1 MNMDV
6 WKRRF
11 IFAKC
16 IFCESLKDLTSKV
29 GKNNLCV
36 KEYEIKLKKITFT
49 RNLVDVYITLGELNL
64 CN

>member
-1 MNMDV
+1 MNVDV

-16 IFCESLKDLTSKV
+16 TFCEDLISKV
-29 GKNNLCV
+29 GKSNPCV